1 GRRRAPRRHPSDGR
15 VDPLAERRPAARR
28 SAPRS
33 DAHGHRHRRAAAL
46 QVGLPHGTVAHNVRT
61 PTRPSRARLSEG
73 SGVARR
79 RPPGPPNH
87 AGARARRGRAIRS
100 DDSRRSAMSR
110 LDDRLRAVDALRGS
124 AATIQES
131 PPPRLGEARWR
142 WRPVLGAPLM
152 GTLAVATLVAIT
164 VAGHAQLHPP
174 ATAASADSA
183 AADVTRSAPSAAD
196 RIAQAR
202 EAAALGLR
210 ERARSLLEQALAL
223 TPDDADAWNDLGVV
237 LVLGGDVAAGTRALQ
252 RALQLNPRH
261 AGAQE
266 NLNVLAR
273 QRKPE
278 ETK

>member
-1 GRRRAPRRHPSDGR
+1 
-15 VDPLAERRPAARR
+15 
-28 SAPRS
+28 
-33 DAHGHRHRRAAAL
+33 
-46 QVGLPHGTVAHNVRT
+46 
-61 PTRPSRARLSEG
+61 
-73 SGVARR
+73 
-79 RPPGPPNH
+79 
-87 AGARARRGRAIRS
+87 
-100 DDSRRSAMSR
+100 MSR
-110 LDDRLRAVDALRGS
+110 LDDRLRAVDALRDS

-131 PPPRLGEARWR
+131 PPPRLGEARR
-142 WRPVLGAPLM
+142 RCRPVLGASLM

-183 AADVTRSAPSAAD
+183 AADVTQSAPSAAD

-252 RALQLNPRH
+252 RALQLNSRH
-261 AGAQE
+261 AGAQQ